1 MLTVHLIPS
10 VPPYTIFKTFEVD
23 TNDVYEVYKYIDTKE
38 LLYRHDYG
46 EYSILGKDYKDYYVL
61 EYDTFFAIVPIKEE
75 TTMETGYKIVCN
87 NCTSDRINHYVDE
100 DGKDIFICR
109 DCNTTMDLE
118 HVSIEEIL
126 IDS

>member
-23 TNDVYEVYKYIDTKE
+23 TNDVYDVYKYIDTEE

-46 EYSILGKDYKDYYVL
+46 EYSILGEDYKDYYVL

-87 NCTSDRINHYVDE
+87 NCTSDRISHYVDK

-118 HVSIEEIL
+118 HISIEKIL
-126 IDS
+126 I